1 MRSRLEGA
9 ERCARLLL
17 NVEDNTHHVHDLL
30 QGQAELQ
37 DHGVRLVG
45 HGTLQG
51 LVLGHQ
57 VIDESPLVG
66 AAEDD
71 WEYYWSLS
79 GPLAG

>member
-1 MRSRLEGA
+1 MEGA

-30 QGQAELQ
+30 QGQSELQ

-57 VIDESPLVG
+57 VID
-66 AAEDD
+66 
-71 WEYYWSLS
+71 
-79 GPLAG
+79 